1 MDEESR
7 RKRRVVLRWAA
18 IVPVALVLWYATIAL
33 AMALNALLLRFCPET
48 SLLGGYC
55 TADWARPAERAIA
68 VGCAGLA
75 ALLVVLGSAYVAP
88 AYRQR
93 VALLLFVI
101 GVGVSASM
109 IGQLAAVP
117 EFVAVLLGGLLGV
130 WVARTLPGD
139 AVV

>member
-7 RKRRVVLRWAA
+7 RKRRIVLRWAA
-18 IVPVALVLWYATIAL
+18 IVPAALVLWYATIAL
-33 AMALNALLLRFCPET
+33 ALALNALLLRLCPQT

-55 TADWARPAERAIA
+55 TAEWSRPAERAIA

-93 VALLLFVI
+93 VALLLCVL
-101 GVGVSASM
+101 GVGLSATM
-109 IGQLAAVP
+109 LGQLGTVP
-117 EFVAVLLGGLLGV
+117 EFVAVILGGLLGV
-130 WVARTLPGD
+130 WVARTLPPD